1 MERVSSRVVILEAY
15 KARYRDP
22 IAFRA
27 GQTVDVQRADPDFPE
42 WFWCRGPHGKEGWVH
57 FSYLSQT
64 TGQAAAVRDYSAQEL
79 TIAAGDEARL
89 IRTLGGWAYLAL
101 DDGRFGWVP
110 DNIIQARV

>member
-79 TIAAGDEARL
+79 TIRPVTKPA
-89 IRTLGGWAYLAL
+89 
-101 DDGRFGWVP
+101 
-110 DNIIQARV
+110 